1 MDTSAIRH
9 IIREMQ
15 MLYGNAFKAK
25 WGDIPL
31 RDMEDFW
38 ERKLAGFS
46 REELGRGFKALAK
59 QKYPPTLPEFMALC
73 RPPVDNVKA
82 YHEAVKGLQERRL
95 GRKGEWSHPAIF
107 WAASRMAFDLLN
119 HTYQQCKAR
128 FERELDRELE
138 ATTWQEIPEA
148 SHALPP
154 PKVDREKAKAD
165 AEAAL
170 QRIGYQ
176 QKKAD
181 RGDTGWIHRNLTR
194 LQEGWKPTVAVRQ
207 AILDGAKALGIPV
220 PEGV

>member
-1 MDTSAIRH
+1 MDKSAVEH
-9 IIREMQ
+9 ILMEMKMLFGNQFEKQWGSIEFPQ
-15 MLYGNAFKAK
+15 M
-25 WGDIPL
+25 IQ
-31 RDMEDFW
+31 FW
-38 ERKLAGFS
+38 ERKLEGFT
-46 REELGRGFKALAK
+46 REELFRGYRALTK
-59 QKYPPTLPEFMALC
+59 LKFPPTLPEFMALC
-73 RPPVDNVKA
+73 RPPVDKVKA
-82 YHEAVKGLQERRL
+82 YHEAVKGMQERKL

-119 HTYQQCKAR
+119 MTYQQCKAR
-128 FERELDRELE
+128 FERELDKELE

-181 RGDTGWIHRNLTR
+181 RGDTGWIRRNLKR

-207 AILDGAKALGIPV
+207 CILEGAVAAGIQI

>member
-1 MDTSAIRH
+1 MNASPVEH
-9 IIREMQ
+9 ILAEMKE
-15 MLYGNAFKAK
+15 LYGGLFTKQWEGRELK
-25 WGDIPL
+25 DMIPV
-31 RDMEDFW
+31 W

-73 RPPVDNVKA
+73 RPPVDKVKA
-82 YHEAVKGLQERRL
+82 YHEAVKGMQERKL

-119 HTYQQCKAR
+119 MTYQQCKAR
-128 FERELDRELE
+128 FERELDKELE

-181 RGDTGWIHRNLTR
+181 RGDTGWIHRNLKR

-207 AILDGAKALGIPV
+207 CVLEGAVAAGIPI